1 MNDIHRTVKVIPW
14 QESWEETFRQEKE
27 NLITAIESA
36 GLRADVYHVGS
47 TSLKG
52 MDSKPIIDIL
62 VCPAEDFSLEAY
74 LPVLEKVGYEN
85 LGECGRDGRYFFSKG
100 TEENKA
106 FYLHLCYEDHEVA
119 QDQLLFQNIERNDPG
134 VSEDYIRL
142 KYLLAHEYPDDRDS
156 YRHVKGW
163 YIHSVLEAYRLGE
176 KDALNEQNTE
186 DDDRIKYWI
195 YEFDMPEEKKKEIE
209 EFCTLHE
216 LTIDEFAE
224 AAVRHFIDR
233 EKSDP
238 EGLRKDMEEME
249 KDSEIR
255 LIRCYPVYKGE
266 TEAQALKRTL
276 AEEARDKLKE
286 EKTDERENADDTG
299 IRRKGSAGQK
309 DRR

>member
-1 MNDIHRTVKVIPW
+1 MNDIHTTTKIIPW
-14 QESWEETFRQEKE
+14 QESWEETFKQERE
-27 NLITAIESA
+27 NVIAAIESA
-36 GLRADVYHVGS
+36 GLKATVYHVGS
-47 TSLKG
+47 TSIKG

-62 VCPAEDFSLEAY
+62 VCPEKDTLLKSY
-74 LPVLEKVGYEN
+74 LPVLEKAGYMN
-85 LGECGRDGRYFFSKG
+85 LGECGRPGRYFLSKG
-100 TEENKA
+100 TEENLT
-106 FYLHLCYEDHEVA
+106 FYLHLCYENHPVA
-119 QDQLLFQNIERNDPG
+119 KDQLLFQKIERNDPG

-176 KDALNEQNTE
+176 KDTLEKYINELNTE

-195 YEFDMPEEKKKEIE
+195 YELDMPEEKKKEIE

-276 AEEARDKLKE
+276 AEEAREELKGE
-286 EKTDERENADDTG
+286 
-299 IRRKGSAGQK
+299 K
-309 DRR
+309 DR